1 MPGKILVKIWGL
13 LIQIADVQNRVV
25 SEKIKIHELA
35 KIIYI
40 YFNPQMNGSP
50 ALFQKVPE
58 D

>member
-1 MPGKILVKIWGL
+1 MVKIWGL

-25 SEKIKIHELA
+25 SEKIKTYELA

-40 YFNPQMNGSP
+40 YFNPQMNVSP
-50 ALFQKVPE
+50 ALFQKVPK